1 MTETTPENE
10 TKEQQVSNDSKVDTV
25 AIAVIFIAA
34 VLMAAHLISGFTVD
48 L

>member
-10 TKEQQVSNDSKVDTV
+10 TKPQQDRNDSKVDTV
-25 AIAVIFIAA
+25 AIAVIFTAA
-34 VLMAAHLISGFTVD
+34 VLMAPHLISGCTID